1 MKLSDALLGG
11 AAMLLGVAAFAQV
24 QSYPKMPD
32 GTPGPSLFPQILGV
46 LLVIFGG
53 VIVFQ
58 SFRPHTDEN
67 EHYERS
73 AVIRAGLVLV
83 AVAMYVGL
91 VQRLGF
97 LITATLVTGS
107 LMLILG
113 VRLRVALPSTIL
125 LVIGSVMLFERILRV
140 PLPVGILGV

>member
-1 MKLSDALLGG
+1 
-11 AAMLLGVAAFAQV
+11 
-24 QSYPKMPD
+24 
-32 GTPGPSLFPQILGV
+32 
-46 LLVIFGG
+46 
-53 VIVFQ
+53 
-58 SFRPHTDEN
+58 
-67 EHYERS
+67 
-73 AVIRAGLVLV
+73 
-83 AVAMYVGL
+83 

>member
-11 AAMLLGVAAFAQV
+11 AAVLLGAATFAYV
-24 QSYPKMPD
+24 QSFPKMPD

-46 LLVIFGG
+46 LLVIFG
-53 VIVFQ
+53 VAVVVQ
-58 SFRPHTDEN
+58 SVRPHTGEN
-67 EHYERS
+67 EHFERN
-73 AVIRAGLVLV
+73 AVIKAGLVLV
-83 AVAMYVGL
+83 GIAVYIGL

-107 LMLILG
+107 LMLVLG
-113 VRLRVALPSTIL
+113 VKLRVALPTTIL

-140 PLPVGILGV
+140 PLPVGLLGV